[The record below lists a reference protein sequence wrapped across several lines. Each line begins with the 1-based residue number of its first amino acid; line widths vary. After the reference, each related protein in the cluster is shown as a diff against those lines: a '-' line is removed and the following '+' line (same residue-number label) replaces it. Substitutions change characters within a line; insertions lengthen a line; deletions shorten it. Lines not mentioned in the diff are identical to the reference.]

1 MKQISSNINIIGG
14 GLIGSITAFSLSK
27 LGLEISILEKNQ
39 LIPKKTKLMREP
51 PQYLKVL
58 KIFLIV

>member
-27 LGLEISILEKNQ
+27 LGLEISIQKKINLYQKN
-39 LIPKKTKLMREP
+39 IIDERTTAISEGTKN
-51 PQYLKVL
+51 
-58 KIFLIV
+58 FLIV

>member
-27 LGLEISILEKNQ
+27 LGLEISILEKKSSNP
-39 LIPKKTKLMREP
+39 LTEHLHG
-51 PQYLKVL
+51 
-58 KIFLIV
+58 